1 MTMLKTNNSL
11 LRIGNFITW
20 HFLLLLRFVQLEMRC
35 KCLDTEREKEKEF
48 LLLLWKLTDK
58 IFFFYGLGF
67 ILEWNFSSLN
77 TRVRSTLRELIS
89 VSRPNQTLA
98 QERFHTKLPKY
109 KRSTADINPITSC
122 CSGGY
127 IHLSCSQASGV
138 EKISLSPKSGH
149 QHPKNSI
156 SN

>member
-67 ILEWNFSSLN
+67 ILEWNFSSVN
-77 TRVRSTLRELIS
+77 TRVRSTLKKLIS

-98 QERFHTKLPKY
+98 HERFHTKLPKS
-109 KRSTADINPITSC
+109 KTSD
-122 CSGGY
+122 
-127 IHLSCSQASGV
+127 LQ
-138 EKISLSPKSGH
+138 LT
-149 QHPKNSI
+149 SI
-156 SN
+156 R